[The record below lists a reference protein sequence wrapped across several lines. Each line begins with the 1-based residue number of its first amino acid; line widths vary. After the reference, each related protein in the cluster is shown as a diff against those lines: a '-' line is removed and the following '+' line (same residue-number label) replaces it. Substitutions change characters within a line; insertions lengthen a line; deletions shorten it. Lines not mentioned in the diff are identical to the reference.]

1 MTWKEANKL
10 DQDLIAKIERKLGSE
25 CRTKTYLV
33 TKHNLSSLYNDEK
46 KKKKKSSTEKQ
57 ILLGLNKIF
66 RFWFYGKIVE
76 KIFKNSGEF
85 NLVKYVI
92 GITFIG
98 NRGNYQISW
107 NI

>member
-46 KKKKKSSTEKQ
+46 KEEEEVQHRKTNTFRPK
-57 ILLGLNKIF
+57 LNF
-66 RFWFYGKIVE
+66 
-76 KIFKNSGEF
+76 
-85 NLVKYVI
+85 
-92 GITFIG
+92 
-98 NRGNYQISW
+98 
-107 NI
+107 